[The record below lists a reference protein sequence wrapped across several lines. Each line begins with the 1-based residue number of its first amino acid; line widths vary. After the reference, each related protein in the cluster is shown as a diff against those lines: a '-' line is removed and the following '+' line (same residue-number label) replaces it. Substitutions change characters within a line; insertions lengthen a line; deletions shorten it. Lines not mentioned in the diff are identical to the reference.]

1 MSDVPA
7 NGISWRLGS
16 LETRVQRLEDL
27 DPSVVR
33 QQVKDVTQDVR
44 DLRDDFKA
52 VKQALY
58 TAALT
63 FAGGAILIAVT
74 AWQITGH

>member
-1 MSDVPA
+1 MSDAPT
-7 NGISWRLGS
+7 NGVSWRLGS
-16 LETRVQRLEDL
+16 LEHRVQRLEDL

-33 QQVKDVTQDVR
+33 QQVQDVVQDVR

-52 VKQALY
+52 VKTALY

-74 AWQITGH
+74 AWQIAGH